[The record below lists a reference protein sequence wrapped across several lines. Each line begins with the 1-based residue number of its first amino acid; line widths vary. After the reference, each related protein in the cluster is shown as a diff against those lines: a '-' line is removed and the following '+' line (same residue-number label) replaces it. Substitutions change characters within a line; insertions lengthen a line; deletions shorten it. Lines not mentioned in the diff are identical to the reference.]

1 MIKLRLLRFLQI
13 SQIVLGIFS
22 VAGCGYT
29 SRSMISDKY
38 RTIYIPAFVNKI
50 DITNPGDTE
59 NKYKI
64 YRPFIETDVTKG
76 VNNYFLWDGNL
87 RPVKSDNA
95 DLTLKG
101 EVTEFRKDP
110 IKYNDSYDV
119 AEYQMNIIVN
129 LILTDNK
136 TKQVVWEEKGFA
148 GWVAYYTASAPSP
161 AVPKSESQAVTD
173 TVTDLSRRIVERT
186 VEQW

>member
-1 MIKLRLLRFLQI
+1 MTGKRIFI
-13 SQIVLGIFS
+13 SIQGITFIIGLFVFS
-22 VAGCGYT
+22 GCGYT
-29 SRSMISDKY
+29 SRSMISGQY

-50 DITNPGDTE
+50 DITRPTDTE
-59 NKYKI
+59 SKYKI

-87 RPVKSDNA
+87 RPVKSNDA

-101 EVTEFRKDP
+101 EVVEFRKDP
-110 IKYNDSYDV
+110 IKYNQSYDV
-119 AEYQMNIIVN
+119 SEYQMNIIVD
-129 LILTDNK
+129 LVLTDNK
-136 TKQVVWEEKGFA
+136 TKKVVWEEKGFA
-148 GWVAYYTASAPSP
+148 GWTNYYTSSAPAP
-161 AVPKSESQAVTD
+161 AVPKTESQAVTD